1 LPEPFDT
8 VVLRRVG
15 LDALVAFE
23 GRQYSVPFRHV
34 GERVEVRGCA
44 ATVQILKNCQVVATH
59 PRGTLERLV
68 IQPNHYEGT
77 NTPRVIA
84 PPPLGRMGAKMM
96 ELAAQPVARRS
107 IDFYA
112 ALAEVAR

>member
-1 LPEPFDT
+1 M
-8 VVLRRVG
+8 
-15 LDALVAFE
+15 
-23 GRQYSVPFRHV
+23 
-34 GERVEVRGCA
+34 
-44 ATVQILKNCQVVATH
+44 QILKDCRIIATH

-68 IQPNHYEGT
+68 IQPDHYEGP

-96 ELAAQPVARRS
+96 ELATHAAAHRS

-112 ALAEVAR
+112 ALADVAR